1 MCGFGAWLCPYPEA
15 FGKNISSSG
24 HLPRRLL
31 TYALSLRIQQTRAQP
46 LYGKFD
52 GADSLLNKLDGASL
66 SSPPPPPAP
75 VAAVVEKVTY
85 DTATSIEPAAKV
97 AEKVTE
103 AAVAPA
109 APVTSSS
116 VSMPAVDM
124 PSIDLPSVGGLDLPL
139 PVIGGIAVAVLVAV
153 ALGASGGG
161 NEGASTTSASSVA
174 SSSGS
179 SDVSVPYDA
188 PAILAWEEAGKPGDF
203 ATFKPKYISDTVA
216 MVKSKQ
222 KK

>member
-1 MCGFGAWLCPYPEA
+1 M
-15 FGKNISSSG
+15 
-24 HLPRRLL
+24 
-31 TYALSLRIQQTRAQP
+31 
-46 LYGKFD
+46 YGKFD
-52 GADSLLNKLDGASL
+52 AADSLLNKLDGASL

-75 VAAVVEKVTY
+75 AAVANVVEKVSY
-85 DTATSIEPAAKV
+85 DTATSIEPASKV
-97 AEKVTE
+97 VEKVSE
-103 AAVAPA
+103 AVPTVTAPA
-109 APVTSSS
+109 ATSA

-161 NEGASTTSASSVA
+161 GEEKSSSSAPSGS

-179 SDVSVPYDA
+179 SDVSIPYDA
-188 PAILAWEEAGKPGDF
+188 AAMLAWEEAGKPGDF
-203 ATFKPKYISDTVA
+203 ASFKPKYIADTVA
-216 MVKSKQ
+216 MVKAKQ